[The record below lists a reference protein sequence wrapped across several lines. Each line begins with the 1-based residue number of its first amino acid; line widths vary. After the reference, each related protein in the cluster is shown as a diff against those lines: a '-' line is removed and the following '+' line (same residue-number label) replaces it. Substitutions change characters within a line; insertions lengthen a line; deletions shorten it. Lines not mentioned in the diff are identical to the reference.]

1 MIYRVL
7 TPLNLCLVGI
17 VCLLGLKVY
26 GVWHDQQSPVSIS
39 VDEKMTKPP
48 TFGSKDGIQ
57 PKRSKEAYD
66 IIVTKNLFSPSRTE
80 IETGDSLHSQ
90 SGIILCGTFIW
101 GANKTA
107 LLEMSDLK
115 GQDLLK
121 EIKVGDTV
129 AGYRVAD
136 ILDDRVILESEEG
149 GRSRVLQLQR
159 QKEKRKH
166 IRTSIS
172 KRSGKVSRVV
182 KGTTERKVPAKRI
195 SRSRTPRPPTST
207 SSR

>member
-1 MIYRVL
+1 MNYRVL
-7 TPLNLCLVGI
+7 ILVNLCLAGI
-17 VCLLGLKVY
+17 VCLLGLKLY
-26 GVWHDQQSPVSIS
+26 SVWYSPQSPVSIS

-57 PKRSKEAYD
+57 AKRLMKAYD

-80 IETGDSLHSQ
+80 TETGSSLESR
-90 SGIILCGTFIW
+90 SGIILCGTLIW
-101 GANKTA
+101 GAYKTA

-115 GQDLLK
+115 EQEVLK

-129 AGYRVAD
+129 AGYWVAD

-149 GRSRVLQLQR
+149 GRSHVLQLQR

-166 IRTSIS
+166 IRTSVS
-172 KRSGKVSRVV
+172 KGSGKVKST
-182 KGTTERKVPAKRI
+182 KERKIPAKRS
-195 SRSRTPRPPTST
+195 SRRRPQKPPTST
-207 SSR
+207 SPR